1 MTYLQGFA
9 VGLSLGLI
17 FTMIFVSF
25 GDGED

>member
-17 FTMIFVSF
+17 YTMIFVSF